1 MMRAGTTMLSCFAK
15 PDSFCSMV
23 PSRYDWIAAV
33 ADQPI
38 EVAIFDLRSR
48 NGLMRGNIRTWGDL
62 GALTDA
68 ALREIPYVGYL
79 TVCRINQALAE
90 HGPKAT
96 SRSAA
101 AAYLLPSAVARE
113 PGPEP
118 ADLRIAAEW
127 ASVVTEDTTLG
138 GLVEACVNDDGIPK
152 QAGDVVANLLAVPFA
167 RLSGYEAAPLSERLD
182 GLLAEASDPGLL
194 ADREFQQARPT
205 LATLG
210 RDRGVT
216 GEAVRR
222 KVARDALMIRGLLAS
237 DQFRAV
243 RWAAERLQ
251 AEFGLAVPADSGV
264 VERWKARLGEHRF
277 EALRWIARY
286 VYDDDWLL
294 HGATTTRSGLAQALD
309 DAAGDEWLFKVE
321 HLLGRLPGPVRPEA
335 ALRFL
340 MESGV
345 WRDIGDGWLVR
356 WDGPLQVKAER
367 VLHLTGR
374 PMTPTELIEAI
385 GYGSEG
391 SLKNQRGSA
400 LVRIDKQFHLA
411 LPEWG
416 YEEYEG
422 ITTEIDQRIERGGGV
437 ASISAI
443 LMEFVSDFGVSE
455 SSVRMYLESGP
466 YVILGDEVRH
476 LTDRGYTPNSVAGR
490 QHAVKVGDIWGQRV
504 TVAEHNLKGYS
515 FGLDRDIA
523 AHNGLQPEDS
533 LLVPAIHGGV
543 VVGEASLIWRLTNL
557 QGTVDVG
564 RLSSVLN
571 ELDIKAGDDILI
583 VPTREACTV
592 LRSDELAQEPRPI
605 LSDDVKRVLLGRK

>member
-1 MMRAGTTMLSCFAK
+1 MTPEPRASSALRLG
-15 PDSFCSMV
+15 D
-23 PSRYDWIAAV
+23 RHDWIAAL

-38 EVAIFDLRSR
+38 DPTIFDKRSLTGLRR
-48 NGLMRGNIRTWGDL
+48 RRIGTWGDL
-62 GALTDA
+62 GALNDA
-68 ALREIPYVGYL
+68 SLLEIPYVGEL
-79 TVCRINQALAE
+79 TVCRINQALAK

-101 AAYLLPSAVARE
+101 AAYLSPSVVARE
-113 PGPEP
+113 PGPKP
-118 ADLRIAAEW
+118 ADLRTAAEW

-152 QAGDVVANLLAVPFA
+152 QAGDAVANLLALPFA
-167 RLSGYEAAPLSERLD
+167 RLSGHEATPLSERLD
-182 GLLAEASDPGLL
+182 DLLAEASDPGLL

-205 LATLG
+205 WAKLG

-251 AEFGLAVPADSGV
+251 AEFGLAVRADSDI
-264 VERWKARLGEHRF
+264 VEGWKARLGEHRF

-294 HGATTTRSGLAQALD
+294 HGTTTTRSGLAQALD
-309 DAAGDEWLFKVE
+309 DAAGDEWLFKAE
-321 HLLGRLPGPVRPEA
+321 HLVCRLSGFVRPEA
-335 ALRFL
+335 ALGFL

-356 WDGPLQVKAER
+356 WDGPLQSKAER
-367 VLHLTGR
+367 VLALVGR
-374 PMTPTELIEAI
+374 PMTPAELVEAI

-391 SLKNQRGSA
+391 TLKNKPRSM
-400 LVRIDKQFHLA
+400 VRVDKHFHLA

-443 LMEFVSDFGVSE
+443 LTEFVSDFGVSE

-466 YVILGDEVRH
+466 YVILGDKVRH

-490 QHAVKVGDIWGQRV
+490 QHAAKVGDIWGQCF
-504 TVAEHNLKGYS
+504 TVAEQNLKGYS
-515 FGLDRDIA
+515 FDLDRDIA

-571 ELDIKAGDDILI
+571 DLGIKAGDDILI
-583 VPTREACTV
+583 VPTRESCTV
-592 LRSDELAQEPRPI
+592 LQPSELPKAPQATVSEAVMH
-605 LSDDVKRVLLGRK
+605 SLLGRK